1 MSDYGTNLD
10 PAQRTAQDRLDE
22 AAPRARYPQTT
33 SIASQPRSAPLGR
46 TASSTRWAVTIIV
59 VAGVIS
65 ASNWTIE
72 QLPRP
77 PGAVEVWYHDC

>member
-10 PAQRTAQDRLDE
+10 AAQRIAQDRLDE
-22 AAPRARYPQTT
+22 TARRAQHARTT
-33 SIASQPRSAPLGR
+33 SIAGQPRSAPLGR
-46 TASSTRWAVTIIV
+46 TASFSRWAVTVVV

-77 PGAVEVWYHDC
+77 PGAVEGWYHDC